1 MDGAFLDLESE
12 SIEAE
17 VDEYWRELYKIQKVF
32 NNKVK
37 KMQAEKEERDRER
50 KKRRRAQAMEE
61 AGEDGEPKKEAKE
74 EEDEKLHVPAALSV
88 TNGVQEQIKEYR
100 VSGAQI
106 WNYRGMKITQTYI
119 GLELYL

>member
-1 MDGAFLDLESE
+1 
-12 SIEAE
+12 
-17 VDEYWRELYKIQKVF
+17 
-32 NNKVK
+32 
-37 KMQAEKEERDRER
+37 
-50 KKRRRAQAMEE
+50 MEE

-119 GLELYL
+119 GLEVYLCISKIVLIEFNSFQFNSI